1 MNNMTELRD
10 EFAKTYKKLKKGKTD
25 TKTAAQLS
33 NVAGKIIISAKVQI
47 EYNTLTKS
55 GRKIEFLECD

>member
-10 EFAKTYKKLKKGKTD
+10 ELAKAYKKLKKGKTD

-33 NVAGKIIISAKVQI
+33 NVAGKIINTTKVQL
-47 EYNTLTKS
+47 EYNELTKN
-55 GRKIEFLECD
+55 GKKIKFLECD